1 MTLHFVGG
9 KTSDKLSVIKET
21 KMWKITGIGLKPL
34 HIKVDSFDEAIAEAR
49 KVNEKYCGGQVV
61 EE

>member
-1 MTLHFVGG
+1 M
-9 KTSDKLSVIKET
+9 KTKI
-21 KMWKITGIGLKPL
+21 WKITGGGLKHL
-34 HIKVDSFDEAIAEAR
+34 HIKADSFDEAIAEAR

>member
-1 MTLHFVGG
+1 M
-9 KTSDKLSVIKET
+9 KI
-21 KMWKITGIGLKPL
+21 KMWKITGSGLKPL
-34 HIKVDSFDEAIAEAR
+34 YIKADSFDEAIAKAR